1 MQPENPEKEITLIRD
16 LMQRLDQQPFDLQAW
31 KTNAMMILGRI
42 FGENSRKVE
51 LIRAIQPD
59 YSSWSLRDTSGR
71 ISQLDECRKMG
82 HEVLDAVIGE
92 LQAFGA
98 PLKAGAIG
106 NSALQAIEDYVT
118 VKQSKELAKIMES
131 DQGKEEKEAQMSEI
145 LKGLDQVDLLAMVV
159 KMLNV

>member
-1 MQPENPEKEITLIRD
+1 MQPENPAKEIALIRD
-16 LMQRLDQQPFDLQAW
+16 LILRLDQKPFDLQAW
-31 KTNAMMILGRI
+31 KTNTMMILGRI

-71 ISQLDECRKMG
+71 ISQTDECRKMG
-82 HEVLDAVIGE
+82 HEVLDAVIAE
-92 LQAFGA
+92 LEAFGA
-98 PLKAGAIG
+98 PVKTETTG
-106 NSALQAIEDYVT
+106 NRALEAIESFVT
-118 VKQSKELAKIMES
+118 VRQSKELAKIMES
-131 DQGKEEKEAQMSEI
+131 DQGAEEKELQMSEI